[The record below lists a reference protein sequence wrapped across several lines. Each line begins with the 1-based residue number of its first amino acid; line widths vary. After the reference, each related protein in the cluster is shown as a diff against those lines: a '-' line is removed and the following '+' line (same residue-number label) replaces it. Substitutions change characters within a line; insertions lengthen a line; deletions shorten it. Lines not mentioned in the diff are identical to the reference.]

1 MDREASEHE
10 RAERLLDQAER
21 EIEAIRQTLVTGG
34 KTPRTPPPLAS
45 PPSAPPPKLSLQKRL
60 ASMPEVAED

>member
-1 MDREASEHE
+1 MDGEASEHE

-34 KTPRTPPPLAS
+34 KSPPAPRPLAS
-45 PPSAPPPKLSLQKRL
+45 PPSAPPARVSLQKRL
-60 ASMPEVAED
+60 ASLPEVAED